1 MVVVFL
7 PFFYQRYCVQSMK
20 LYRIHAIKHTNTL
33 PVFSDK
39 AEDAN
44 VQLSVSRT
52 LGLHPNC
59 NIY

>member
-1 MVVVFL
+1 MFVFKV
-7 PFFYQRYCVQSMK
+7 FCKRYCVQSMK
-20 LYRIHAIKHTNTL
+20 LYTIHAIKYTNTL

-52 LGLHPNC
+52 LGLHPNY
-59 NIY
+59 NV